1 MAVMEIGKALR
12 EIRTPCETHANDDF
26 RPFFFIV
33 GAGVSNPPIPLSS
46 EIERKCRAKAIA
58 DGEPDLAPTGDAMKD
73 YSHWFDCA
81 YPHAAERQRYLQDL
95 LRGQP
100 ISAANLRLAH
110 ILESGRVADIVVTPN
125 FDDLLARGLT
135 LFGKECVVCDHP

>member
-1 MAVMEIGKALR
+1 MAEMEIGKALR
-12 EIRTPCETHANDDF
+12 EIRIACAAHTKDEF
-26 RPFFFIV
+26 RPFVFIV
-33 GAGVSNPPIPLSS
+33 GAGVSHPPIPLSA
-46 EIERKCRAKAIA
+46 EIQEHCRTKAMA

-81 YPHAAERQRYLQDL
+81 YPHAAERQQYLQGL

-110 ILESGRVADIVVTPN
+110 IL
-125 FDDLLARGLT
+125 
-135 LFGKECVVCDHP
+135 